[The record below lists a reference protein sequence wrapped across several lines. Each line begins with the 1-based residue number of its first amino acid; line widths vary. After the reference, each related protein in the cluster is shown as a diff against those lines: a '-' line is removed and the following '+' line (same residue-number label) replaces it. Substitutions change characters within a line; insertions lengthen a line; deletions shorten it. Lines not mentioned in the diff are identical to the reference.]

1 MKLTALF
8 CSVLL
13 LLVSV
18 LSHRTVAEMNDAPEQ
33 GANDGFTQADCEKY
47 YVQAGCTKEYD
58 PVCGNDGTTYSTE
71 CVLCQYNREQ
81 KKNVIVSL
89 RGECPSP

>member
-1 MKLTALF
+1 MKLTVLC

-18 LSHRTVAEMNDAPEQ
+18 LSHRTVAGMNDSPEE
-33 GANDGFTQADCEKY
+33 GANNGFTQPDCEKY
-47 YVQAGCTKEYD
+47 YVQSGCTKEYD

-71 CVLCQYNREQ
+71 CVLCQYNREL
-81 KKNVIVSL
+81 KKNVIVAL
-89 RGECPSP
+89 KGECPSP